1 MIFNGRLKVS
11 LQFKWFF
18 KKGILEETQ
27 VPIYRHSLKYIT
39 INIFIFYFLSCLNST
54 FVYLSINEI
63 LKVYLNNGFSEA
75 SIISQREIKKS
86 A

>member
-1 MIFNGRLKVS
+1 MIFNGRFIVS
-11 LQFKWFF
+11 LQFKWLF

-39 INIFIFYFLSCLNST
+39 FNIFIFYFLSCFNSIS
-54 FVYLSINEI
+54 VDLSINEI
-63 LKVYLNNGFSEA
+63 LKIYLNNWFSVA